1 MFNFWTCLSP
11 RYCILCFWIVLAII
25 NVIVPLR
32 RWSKCKRTLGL
43 YEFLG
48 AIENMKWWYL
58 DFCPAQKAMPMF
70 SPNVNTPQNMDYSH
84 LMVGNVFLPALAC
97 YLAISINSSYQYQPI
112 LINDTT
118 NLGDFK
124 TSPRWYKTLRNATVG
139 MLSFLR
145 CCSSST
151 PGYVILS
158 IEKCS
163 PGTCI
168 VIRR

>member
-1 MFNFWTCLSP
+1 MFNFRTCLSP

-58 DFCPAQKAMPMF
+58 LSGTKSYAYVF
-70 SPNVNTPQNMDYSH
+70 SQCQHSTKHGLQPSDGWECFSSCSGT
-84 LMVGNVFLPALAC
+84 